1 VNANLSLWHRERAL
15 WRKESS
21 CDASCACSTQP
32 WFRSISSSE
41 AELSKGLLCA
51 AVECSEL
58 AVDDG
63 SVVPKLYAPTCTR
76 GECDH
81 VDCLKKKLEQLRAC
95 KTEFADSDT
104 LVRYRKYAKMER
116 TRNDGSKYT
125 EVEFVSSIESY
136 PEHRRAH
143 NWAVRQRK
151 LVIER
156 LKQAGT
162 LAQLASKLDMTEAET
177 MQALLS
183 FEHTHHLK
191 ITDHDIITFTDF
203 AARVKY
209 VNFSSSTCEH
219 PNQGTLCIAC
229 VLNSPTLR
237 PVQKDTTVTEQLPT
251 GLESATVSD
260 ERKAPQTVKLGKQA
274 REVVLERTLLCDVFC
289 GYSNESG
296 NARFNHTLLRDII
309 AYYKLGHL
317 VHATAAT
324 HRGVP
329 LPIGKVEGSKA

>member
-1 VNANLSLWHRERAL
+1 MDRAANNGFLPERTTLTDNVNANLSLWHRERAL

-125 EVEFVSSIESY
+125 EVPRARVSRLAPRSASG
-136 PEHRRAH
+136 HRSCSPMHTPKYGSGLWVASLIPDGSSR
-143 NWAVRQRK
+143 WRGSGQK
-151 LVIER
+151 LVI
-156 LKQAGT
+156 
-162 LAQLASKLDMTEAET
+162 
-177 MQALLS
+177 
-183 FEHTHHLK
+183 
-191 ITDHDIITFTDF
+191 
-203 AARVKY
+203 
-209 VNFSSSTCEH
+209 
-219 PNQGTLCIAC
+219 P
-229 VLNSPTLR
+229 
-237 PVQKDTTVTEQLPT
+237 
-251 GLESATVSD
+251 
-260 ERKAPQTVKLGKQA
+260 
-274 REVVLERTLLCDVFC
+274 
-289 GYSNESG
+289 
-296 NARFNHTLLRDII
+296 
-309 AYYKLGHL
+309 
-317 VHATAAT
+317 
-324 HRGVP
+324 
-329 LPIGKVEGSKA
+329 

>member
-1 VNANLSLWHRERAL
+1 MNANLSLWHRERAL

-125 EVEFVSSIESY
+125 EVPRARVSRLAPRSASGHRSCSPMHTVTGSIIYGYSLSAPTSCKQVEFVSSIESY

-156 LKQAGT
+156 LKQ
-162 LAQLASKLDMTEAET
+162 E
-177 MQALLS
+177 LL
-183 FEHTHHLK
+183 TACCLLLTTYYLLLTTYYLLLTNHL
-191 ITDHDIITFTDF
+191 
-203 AARVKY
+203 
-209 VNFSSSTCEH
+209 
-219 PNQGTLCIAC
+219 L
-229 VLNSPTLR
+229 
-237 PVQKDTTVTEQLPT
+237 TT
-251 GLESATVSD
+251 
-260 ERKAPQTVKLGKQA
+260 
-274 REVVLERTLLCDVFC
+274 
-289 GYSNESG
+289 Y
-296 NARFNHTLLRDII
+296 
-309 AYYKLGHL
+309 
-317 VHATAAT
+317 
-324 HRGVP
+324 
-329 LPIGKVEGSKA
+329 